1 MQDTI
6 VYHLCI
12 PTSSRL
18 ESRTLRERERKVEI
32 LNSSRRHLSNSFQS
46 SIKPWQPT
54 REMFLR
60 RRSENKFWGEINHVV
75 AGPSKHGWNSS
86 NELQN
91 FLWGSHLLVQSCVWW
106 MSMRETDRQTE
117 TFESSF
123 AYVSPYGGFLLPDS
137 PHKRILEF
145 QAMVWDSIIRNPHFH
160 CLCSLTYRGLLCR
173 PLHGLLFH
181 SRTQACERSH
191 QLVQLLQP

>member
-1 MQDTI
+1 
-6 VYHLCI
+6 
-12 PTSSRL
+12 
-18 ESRTLRERERKVEI
+18 
-32 LNSSRRHLSNSFQS
+32 
-46 SIKPWQPT
+46 
-54 REMFLR
+54 MFLR

-86 NELQN
+86 NELQK
-91 FLWGSHLLVQSCVWW
+91 LPLGVTSLGPKLCLMDEHE
-106 MSMRETDRQTE
+106 RDRTDRQR

-137 PHKRILEF
+137 LHKRILEF
-145 QAMVWDSIIRNPHFH
+145 QAMVCDSIIRNPHFH

-173 PLHGLLFH
+173 PLHSLLFH